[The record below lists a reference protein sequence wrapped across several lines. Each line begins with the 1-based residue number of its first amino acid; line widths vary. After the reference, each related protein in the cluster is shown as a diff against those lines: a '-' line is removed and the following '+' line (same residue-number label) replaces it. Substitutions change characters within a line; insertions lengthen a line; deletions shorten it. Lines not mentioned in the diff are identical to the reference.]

1 MSRSKDK
8 GTRAETAVVDYASHS
23 GFPYADRL
31 TLKGSNDRGDVGWC
45 PGVISEVKDDKSFD
59 LAGWLRETE
68 VEKRNA
74 NAQWAFLVVKP
85 AGVGYSRVGQWWSV
99 MYAGDWDQLHR
110 KAAFS
115 APLPEPYV
123 LLPGSSYKSKLA
135 GMALH
140 RGFSGVVEICPVG
153 VKDELKR
160 YVVTRLEAQ
169 VGLLRAAGYGEDPG
183 GLS

>member
-8 GTRAETAVVDYASHS
+8 GTRAETAVVEYASHS

-31 TLKGSNDRGDVGWC
+31 ALKGSLDRGDVGWC
-45 PGVISEVKDDKSFD
+45 PGIVSEVKDDKSFD
-59 LAGWLRETE
+59 FGGWLRETE
-68 VEKRNA
+68 AEKRHA
-74 NAQWAFLVVKP
+74 KAQHAFLIVKP

-110 KAAFS
+110 QAAHS
-115 APLPEPYV
+115 APLPDPYV
-123 LLPGSSYKSKLA
+123 LLPGSNYKSRLA

-140 RGFSGVVEICPVG
+140 RGFGGVVEIDPVG

-169 VGLLRAAGYGEDPG
+169 VKLLRAAGYGEPG